1 MMTDVFRGIGGTAW
15 KLYLLFQHHLPP
27 PSSTYTTGK
36 DLIYV
41 RVAPYHRGA
50 KEKVYSPLTLVA

>member
-27 PSSTYTTGK
+27 PASTYTTGK
-36 DLIYV
+36 DEVSV
-41 RVAPYHRGA
+41 RLAPFHRVPNG
-50 KEKVYSPLTLVA
+50 KGYSPLTLVA